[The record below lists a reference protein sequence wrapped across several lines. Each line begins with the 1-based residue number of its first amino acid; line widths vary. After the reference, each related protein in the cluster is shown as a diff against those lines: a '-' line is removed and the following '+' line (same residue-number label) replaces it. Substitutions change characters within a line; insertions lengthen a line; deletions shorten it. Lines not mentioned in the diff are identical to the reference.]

1 MLPRFLVI
9 SAAAVV
15 SIATGA
21 GQSPPSYATWSAR
34 EAPPHLQ
41 MVIARADLII
51 VSVHDALLRELGEGL
66 ARGGPRSALA
76 SCHTNASSVSW
87 RVARFEGIASGRTSD
102 RLRNPTNAAPA
113 WAAPLVQA
121 NAGRLARDVD
131 GFAVDLGTKVGVLRP
146 IVEQPMCAGC
156 HGPVDRITPE
166 VRLMLADRYP
176 KDRAT
181 GFTLGQIRGWYWV
194 EMPKPH

>member
-1 MLPRFLVI
+1 M
-9 SAAAVV
+9 
-15 SIATGA
+15 
-21 GQSPPSYATWSAR
+21 
-34 EAPPHLQ
+34 
-41 MVIARADLII
+41 
-51 VSVHDALLRELGEGL
+51 
-66 ARGGPRSALA
+66 
-76 SCHTNASSVSW
+76 SW

-156 HGPVDRITPE
+156 HGPVDRIAPE
-166 VRLMLADRYP
+166 VRQMLADRYP